1 MFSVYKDRLTDPN
14 VDVREQGDSAVK
26 YLAQEQYKGFFTIL
40 GDHISNLHQ
49 RSHISLLAHVAEQK
63 SKYLE

>member
-26 YLAQEQYKGFFTIL
+26 YLAQEQYEGVFTIL
-40 GDHISNLHQ
+40 GDHISDLHQ
-49 RSHISLLAHVAEQK
+49 RSRISLLAHVANHD